1 MCYNLTVNYF
11 NVNTVGRLLV
21 GNVIVIDE
29 YISIL
34 DTNEGYIVK
43 VGKTFNRPLSDIRLA
58 RDLASI
64 IQNWMQQKG
73 TWRLVK

>member
-1 MCYNLTVNYF
+1 M
-11 NVNTVGRLLV
+11 

-34 DTNEGYIVK
+34 DSNEGYIVK
-43 VGKTFNRPLSDIRLA
+43 VGNTYNKPLSDIRLA

-64 IQNWMQQKG
+64 IQTWMKQKG

>member
-1 MCYNLTVNYF
+1 M
-11 NVNTVGRLLV
+11 
-21 GNVIVIDE
+21 GNVIPVDE

-43 VGKTFNRPLSDIRLA
+43 VGKTYNKPLSDIRLA

-64 IQNWMQQKG
+64 IQRWMQEKG